1 MKVRCPKCGSESI
14 NQLRQ
19 LTGPIWCNDCKFR
32 VENKEI
38 KNPFVICGRTG
49 REGMNK
55 NTIKD
60 ALDLQQ
66 KIISALRKALNKI
79 EPEPIEST
87 LIFGIVEQRY
97 NNALIE
103 LEYTGEK

>member
-1 MKVRCPKCGSESI
+1 MRIEVTSTTW
-14 NQLRQ
+14 
-19 LTGPIWCNDCKFR
+19 TGLEEDDCADYE
-32 VENKEI
+32 VI
-38 KNPFVICGRTG
+38 KG
-49 REGMNK
+49 
-55 NTIKD
+55 

-66 KIISALRKALNKI
+66 KIIDALRKALNKI

-103 LEYTGEK
+103 LGYIEEK

>member
-1 MKVRCPKCGSESI
+1 
-14 NQLRQ
+14 
-19 LTGPIWCNDCKFR
+19 
-32 VENKEI
+32 
-38 KNPFVICGRTG
+38 
-49 REGMNK
+49 MNK

-60 ALDLQQ
+60 ALDIQQ
-66 KIISALRKALNKI
+66 KTIDSLRKALNKI

-103 LEYTGEK
+103 LGYTEEK

>member
-1 MKVRCPKCGSESI
+1 
-14 NQLRQ
+14 
-19 LTGPIWCNDCKFR
+19 
-32 VENKEI
+32 
-38 KNPFVICGRTG
+38 
-49 REGMNK
+49 MNK

-87 LIFGIVEQRY
+87 LIFMLAEQKY

-103 LEYTGEK
+103 LEYTEEK